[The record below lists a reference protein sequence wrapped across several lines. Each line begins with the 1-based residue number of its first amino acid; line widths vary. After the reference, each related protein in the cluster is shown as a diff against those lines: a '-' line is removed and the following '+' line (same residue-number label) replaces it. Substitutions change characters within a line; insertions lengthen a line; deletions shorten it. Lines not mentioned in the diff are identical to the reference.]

1 MLLNKVLNTT
11 RATLGKRTYATQSN
25 GSFYYKF
32 GTPLVRCTVLASAT
46 TLAWQLLW
54 QHLEY
59 QEYRDESE
67 AYVTKLEE
75 RLKSLEQ
82 RQ

>member
-1 MLLNKVLNTT
+1 
-11 RATLGKRTYATQSN
+11 KRTYATQSS

-59 QEYRDESE
+59 QEYRDESD

-75 RLKSLEQ
+75 RLKSLEE
-82 RQ
+82 